1 MLLDFQTG
9 FSGAKCKNFNLPD
22 FKEDELLPLGMFW
35 RQRGK
40 KQKPKLPG
48 KISDSSNILN
58 IIGNLLIYFF
68 HPRIS
73 LALRQGFFLK
83 ANSIFYPLSTL
94 YLFIELTC
102 NNQK

>member
-40 KQKPKLPG
+40 KQKPKLPA
-48 KISDSSNILN
+48 KYPIPTSYHRKLVDILLSSSNQ
-58 IIGNLLIYFF
+58 
-68 HPRIS
+68 P
-73 LALRQGFFLK
+73 
-83 ANSIFYPLSTL
+83 
-94 YLFIELTC
+94 
-102 NNQK
+102 